1 MMTSCVTDGIGALP
15 GAGEHDATRSPSRA
29 SVRFIPV
36 DSGVG
41 TAEKISRSLDSW
53 LYPQNAPVTFASV
66 TTESNRIIQGLWIGE
81 ELSAM
86 EQLSLASF
94 LAHGHEYHLYTY
106 ERVRSVPAGVVMREA
121 EEILPQSRAF
131 MYSQHRTWS
140 GFANFFRYKLLLERG
155 GWWADTDLVCLR
167 PFDFGDDFVFSSE
180 FSVGRQMVNIGA
192 IKTPAGA
199 EIMSYM
205 WDVCQTK
212 DPAKLV
218 WGETGPALMEQAV
231 EKFAL
236 QRHVQSWKTFCPI
249 GFRDWTKLL
258 DPDPPSLGDE
268 TFAVHL
274 WHEMWRAG
282 NQDKNAH
289 YHPDCL
295 YERLRRQYLE
305 G

>member
-1 MMTSCVTDGIGALP
+1 
-15 GAGEHDATRSPSRA
+15 
-29 SVRFIPV
+29 
-36 DSGVG
+36 VG
-41 TAEKISRSLDSW
+41 TAEKISRSANLW
-53 LYPQNAPVTFASV
+53 LYEVIAPVTFASV
-66 TTESNRIIQGLWIGE
+66 ATESNRIIQGLWIGE

-231 EKFAL
+231 EKFAM

-258 DPDPPSLGDE
+258 DPDPPSFGDE